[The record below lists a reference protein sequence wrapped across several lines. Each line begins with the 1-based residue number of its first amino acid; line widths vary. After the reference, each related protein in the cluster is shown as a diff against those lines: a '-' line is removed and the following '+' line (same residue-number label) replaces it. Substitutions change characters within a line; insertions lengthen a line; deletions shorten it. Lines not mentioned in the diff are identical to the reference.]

1 MMMNDDLDND
11 LLQYYNDKTIYMSV
25 CITKTDYLCMYVWI
39 WIELNWINNNNK
51 PLLIV
56 VRLLII
62 IKSAHI
68 SSLCVL
74 CIYYAAARFI
84 FCVFLKLMLALKRCT
99 KSRYKVWFVVVERR
113 LKFVLCWLFL
123 RLFFF
128 TNKRSFGVMT
138 LEKSSTPSIV

>member
-25 CITKTDYLCMYVWI
+25 YKKLTIYVCMYG
-39 WIELNWINNNNK
+39 LDWINNNNK

-84 FCVFLKLMLALKRCT
+84 FVYF
-99 KSRYKVWFVVVERR
+99 
-113 LKFVLCWLFL
+113 
-123 RLFFF
+123 
-128 TNKRSFGVMT
+128 
-138 LEKSSTPSIV
+138 